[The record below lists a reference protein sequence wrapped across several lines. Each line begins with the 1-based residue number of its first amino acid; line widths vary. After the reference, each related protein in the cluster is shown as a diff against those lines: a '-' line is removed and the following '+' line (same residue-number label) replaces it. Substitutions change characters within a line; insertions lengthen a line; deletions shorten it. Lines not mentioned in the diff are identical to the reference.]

1 MSKIKVD
8 QIESSDTNVKLA
20 AKGTNAVQIKGA
32 GNDDAALQLS
42 SGSGSHGVKIKSPN
56 HSAGQSHT
64 LILPDNNIE
73 ADKFLKV
80 KSITGS
86 GNNAV
91 GQLEYASISSP
102 DINNIDAT
110 NLASGTIPSARFTNT
125 FNASSGAY
133 LKLVSTTT
141 VSVAVNKIAFT
152 FEPDSRYWI
161 HGRKILT
168 TYNVNQ
174 FTLRFT
180 RSGSSVS
187 MDNAVY
193 YLVKYD
199 YNLNQVNQRYGQ
211 YAHSSSNAP
220 LDLNQSSNKFIF
232 SIQVSTLPISG
243 SVDYFAMNT
252 DSSVSST
259 FGITQ
264 ANIRVSDNALG
275 AAINGM
281 TIQGGIFDVGTEILL
296 YKLGET

>member
-20 AKGTNAVQIKGA
+20 AKGTNVVQIKGA
-32 GNDDAALQLS
+32 GSDDAALQLS

-152 FEPDSRYWI
+152 FEPDSHYWI
-161 HGRKILT
+161 HGRKIKT
-168 TYNVNQ
+168 QYTMNE
-174 FTLRFT
+174 FTLYLT
-180 RSGSSVS
+180 RSGSTVN
-187 MDNAVY
+187 MDQAVY
-193 YLVKYD
+193 YLIKSD
-199 YNLNQVNQRYGQ
+199 YNLAQIDQRYGQ
-211 YAHSSSNAP
+211 YAHSGSNAP
-220 LDLNQSSNKFIF
+220 LRLRQSSDKFIF
-232 SIQVSTLPISG
+232 SIRVSTLPISG
-243 SVDYFAMNT
+243 TIDYFAMNT
-252 DSSVSST
+252 SSSISSQ

-264 ANIRVSDNALG
+264 GSIRVSDNALG
-275 AAINGM
+275 AAISGLSI
-281 TIQGGIFDVGTEILL
+281 TGGFDVGTELLL

>member
-32 GNDDAALQLS
+32 GSDDAALQLS

-152 FEPDSRYWI
+152 FEPDSHYWV

-168 TYNVNQ
+168 TTNRNE
-174 FTLRFT
+174 FTLYLT
-180 RSGSSVS
+180 RSGSTVN

-193 YLVKYD
+193 YNIKND
-199 YNLNQVNQRYGQ
+199 YNLNQRDYRSGQ
-211 YAHSSSNAP
+211 YAHSGSNAP
-220 LDLNQSSNKFIF
+220 LRFQNSSSKFIF
-232 SIQVSTLPISG
+232 SIRVSTLPISG
-243 SVDYFAMNT
+243 NIDWFGINT
-252 DSSVSST
+252 DSSISST
-259 FGITQ
+259 FGISQ
-264 ANIRVSDNALG
+264 GSIRVSDNALG
-275 AAINGM
+275 AAISGM
-281 TIQGGIFDVGTEILL
+281 SIKGGTFDVGTEVLL

>member
-32 GNDDAALQLS
+32 GSDDAALQLS

-141 VSVAVNKIAFT
+141 VSTQVSSISFT
-152 FEPDSRYWI
+152 FEPDSHYWI

-168 TYNVNQ
+168 SSNKNE
-174 FTLRFT
+174 FTLRLL
-180 RSGSSVS
+180 RSGSTVS
-187 MDNAVY
+187 TSQNVFYVMKSD
-193 YLVKYD
+193 YD
-199 YNLNQVNQRYGQ
+199 LASRSY
-211 YAHSSSNAP
+211 SSNHTRSNAP
-220 LDLNQSSNKFIF
+220 LEFQRSSDRFIF
-232 SIQVSTLPISG
+232 SIRVSTLPISG
-243 SVDYFAMNT
+243 SIDYFAMNT
-252 DSSVSST
+252 DSTIGSA

-264 ANIRVSDNALG
+264 GTVRVSDNALG
-275 AAINGM
+275 APINGM
-281 TIQGGIFDVGTEILL
+281 SISVSYFDVGTEILL

>member
-20 AKGTNAVQIKGA
+20 AKGTNVVQIKGA
-32 GNDDAALQLS
+32 GSDDAALQLS

-125 FNASSGAY
+125 FNATSGAY
-133 LKLVSTTT
+133 IKLVSTTT
-141 VSVAVNKIAFT
+141 VSVATSKISFT
-152 FEPDSRYWI
+152 LEPDSHYWI

-168 TYNVNQ
+168 TYTVNE
-174 FTLRFT
+174 FTLRLL
-180 RSGSSVS
+180 RSGSSVNL
-187 MDNAVY
+187 DAVY
-193 YLVKYD
+193 YVVKSD
-199 YNLNQVNQRYGQ
+199 YNLAQVDQRYGQ
-211 YAHSSSNAP
+211 YAHSGSNAP
-220 LDLNQSSNKFIF
+220 LRLRQSSNKFIF
-232 SIQVSTLPISG
+232 SIRVSTLPISG
-243 SVDYFAMNT
+243 NIDYFAMNT
-252 DSSVSST
+252 DSSVSSA

-264 ANIRVSDNALG
+264 GSLRVSDLALG
-275 AAINGM
+275 AAISGLS
-281 TIQGGIFDVGTEILL
+281 IQGGYFDVGTEILL

>member
-32 GNDDAALQLS
+32 GSDDAALQLS

-110 NLASGTIPSARFTNT
+110 NLSSGTIPSARFTNT

-133 LKLVSTTT
+133 LKLISTTT

-152 FEPDSRYWI
+152 FEPDSHYWV

-168 TYNVNQ
+168 TTSINE
-174 FTLRFT
+174 FTLYLTRF
-180 RSGSSVS
+180 GSSVNL
-187 MDNAVY
+187 DAVY
-193 YLVKYD
+193 YNIKSDYD
-199 YNLNQVNQRYGQ
+199 LAQRDYRSGQ
-211 YAHSSSNAP
+211 YAHTGSNAP
-220 LDLNQSSNKFIF
+220 LRLRRSSNKFIF
-232 SIQVSTLPISG
+232 SIRVSTLPISG
-243 SVDYFAMNT
+243 NIDYFAMNT
-252 DSSVSST
+252 DSSVSSA

-264 ANIRVSDNALG
+264 GSIRVSDNALG
-275 AAINGM
+275 AAISGM
-281 TIQGGIFDVGTEILL
+281 TIQGGVFDVGTEILL